1 MRRLT
6 GLDATFLYME
16 TATSPMHVAGT
27 YVYDPSTS
35 PEGFDFARFKSLI
48 GNRLHKLPPFRWRLV
63 EVPFGLH
70 HPIWVEDPDFDLDY
84 HVRRTTVRSPGGRAD
99 LEELAGEL
107 MSRPLDRRRP
117 LWEIHIIEGLER
129 GFVAMVSKTH
139 HAAID
144 GASGAELSTN
154 LLDTE
159 PEPVWFDDA
168 PVWTSERIP
177 SDVEMLS
184 YAINSLIRQPAKL
197 VSTVKQTVEMVTQ
210 FRNRPKVEGVKSP
223 PSLFSAPRTSFN
235 VPLTSNRSF
244 ATTEVTLADIKRI
257 RAAFGGTVN
266 DVVLAL
272 CTSALRRY
280 LIDNSELP
288 VEPLVAM
295 VPISVRAAD
304 QKGAMGNQVSNMF
317 VALPTNEAHPV
328 ERLRLIQVSTKASKE
343 QASAIGADALT
354 NWAEF
359 AAPAIAARAARLY
372 SSMNIANRHR
382 PLFNVTISNV
392 PGPSYPLYCNGSTL
406 VSWYPMGP
414 IFDGGGLN
422 MTVMSYMGV
431 VHFGLVAC
439 SDALPRVRDLASNVL
454 EAAKE
459 LLTAVDEHD
468 AAVAAA
474 PAEEVSPSKRA
485 PSMAAAKKPGAKKVS
500 ASATGAGVKKPG
512 KAKAAPAN
520 STGAPKRARAKKVS
534 AKKAAARA
542 S

>member
-27 YVYDPSTS
+27 YIYDPSAS
-35 PEGFDFARFKSLI
+35 PEGFDFSRFKALI
-48 GNRLHKLPPFRWRLV
+48 ANRLHKLPPFRWRLV

-84 HVRRTTVRSPGGRAD
+84 HVRRTTVRAPGGRAE

-117 LWEIHIIEGLER
+117 LWEIHIIEGLEH
-129 GFVAMVSKTH
+129 GYVAMVSKTH

-154 LLDTE
+154 LLDTQ

-210 FRNRPKVEGVKSP
+210 LRNRPKVEGVKSP

-235 VPLTSNRSF
+235 VPLSSNRSF
-244 ATTEVTLADIKRI
+244 GTTEVTLADIKRI

-317 VALPTNEAHPV
+317 VELPTNEADPV
-328 ERLRLIQVSTKASKE
+328 ERLRLLQMSTKASKE

-392 PGPSYPLYCNGSTL
+392 PGPNYPLYCNGSPL
-406 VSWYPMGP
+406 VAWYPMGP

-422 MTVMSYMGV
+422 MTVMSYTGV

-439 SDALPRVRDLASNVL
+439 SDAFPRVRDLASNVL

-459 LLTAVDEHD
+459 LLKAVDEHE
-468 AAVAAA
+468 AAAAAA
-474 PAEEVSPSKRA
+474 PVDAVSASKRA
-485 PSMAAAKKPGAKKVS
+485 PSMAAAKKPGAKK
-500 ASATGAGVKKPG
+500 AAAKKT
-512 KAKAAPAN
+512 AAPKNAGAKK
-520 STGAPKRARAKKVS
+520 SVAPKKAG
-534 AKKAAARA
+534 AKKASPKKTSPKTATVPA

>member
-27 YVYDPSTS
+27 YIYDPSAA
-35 PEGFDFARFKSLI
+35 PEGFDFSRFKALI
-48 GNRLHKLPPFRWRLV
+48 ANRLHKLPPFRWRLV

-84 HVRRTTVRSPGGRAD
+84 HVRRTTVRSPGGRAE

-117 LWEIHIIEGLER
+117 LWEIHIIEGLEH
-129 GFVAMVSKTH
+129 GYVAMVSKTH

-154 LLDTE
+154 LLDTQ

-210 FRNRPKVEGVKSP
+210 LRNRPKVEGVKSP

-235 VPLTSNRSF
+235 VPLSSNRSF
-244 ATTEVTLADIKRI
+244 GTTEVTLADIKRI

-317 VALPTNEAHPV
+317 VELPTNEADPV
-328 ERLRLIQVSTKASKE
+328 ERLRLIQISTKASKE

-392 PGPSYPLYCNGSTL
+392 PGPNYPLYCNGSPL
-406 VSWYPMGP
+406 VAWYPMGP

-422 MTVMSYMGV
+422 MTVMSYTGV

-439 SDALPRVRDLASNVL
+439 SDAFPRVRDLASNVL

-459 LLTAVDEHD
+459 LLKAVDEHE

-474 PAEEVSPSKRA
+474 PVQEVSASKRT
-485 PSMAAAKKPGAKKVS
+485 PSMAAAKKPGAKKAAVKKTAAPKKAVAKKARPTKAGRRKASTKTAPVS
-500 ASATGAGVKKPG
+500 AS
-512 KAKAAPAN
+512 
-520 STGAPKRARAKKVS
+520 
-534 AKKAAARA
+534 
-542 S
+542 

>member
-1 MRRLT
+1 ML
-6 GLDATFLYME
+6 
-16 TATSPMHVAGT
+16 
-27 YVYDPSTS
+27 
-35 PEGFDFARFKSLI
+35 
-48 GNRLHKLPPFRWRLV
+48 FR
-63 EVPFGLH
+63 
-70 HPIWVEDPDFDLDY
+70 
-84 HVRRTTVRSPGGRAD
+84 S
-99 LEELAGEL
+99 
-107 MSRPLDRRRP
+107 RP
-117 LWEIHIIEGLER
+117 LWEIHIVEGLER
-129 GFVAMVSKTH
+129 GYVAMVSKTH

-154 LLDTE
+154 LLDTQ
-159 PEPVWFDDA
+159 PEPAWFDD
-168 PVWTSERIP
+168 PPLWTSERIP

-197 VSTVKQTVEMVTQ
+197 VSTVRQTVEMVTQ
-210 FRNRPKVEGVKSP
+210 LRNRPKVEGMKSP
-223 PSLFSAPRTSFN
+223 PALFSAPRTSFN
-235 VPLTSNRSF
+235 VPLSSDRSF
-244 ATTEVTLADIKRI
+244 GTTEISLADIKRI

-295 VPISVRAAD
+295 VPISVRSAD

-317 VALPTNEAHPV
+317 VELPTNEADPV
-328 ERLRLIQVSTKASKE
+328 ERLRLIQASTKASKE

-372 SSMNIANRHR
+372 SSMNVANRHR

-392 PGPSYPLYCNGSTL
+392 PGPSSPLYCNGSPL
-406 VSWYPMGP
+406 VAWYPMGP

-439 SDALPRVRDLASNVL
+439 SDALPRVRDLAANVL

-459 LLTAVDEHD
+459 LLAAVDEHE
-468 AAVAAA
+468 AAGAA
-474 PAEEVSPSKRA
+474 PPAGEVPPPVPA
-485 PSMAAAKKPGAKKVS
+485 PSMA
-500 ASATGAGVKKPG
+500 T
-512 KAKAAPAN
+512 AN
-520 STGAPKRARAKKVS
+520 RPS
-534 AKKAAARA
+534 AKRLAPRRPA
-542 S
+542 

>member
-6 GLDATFLYME
+6 GLDATFLYLE

-27 YVYDPSTS
+27 YIFDPSQS
-35 PEGFDFARFKSLI
+35 PDGFDFDRFKELI

-70 HPIWVEDPDFDLDY
+70 HPIWVEDPDFDLGY
-84 HVRRTTVRSPGGRAD
+84 HVRRVSVRAPGGRTE
-99 LEELAGEL
+99 LEEIAGEI

-117 LWEIHIIEGLER
+117 LWEIHIVEGLEH
-129 GFVAMVSKTH
+129 GHVAMVSKTH

-154 LLDTE
+154 LLDTTPE
-159 PEPVWFDDA
+159 PEWFTDA
-168 PVWTSERIP
+168 PVWTPERVP

-184 YAINSLIRQPAKL
+184 YAINSLLRQPAKL
-197 VSTVKQTVEMVTQ
+197 VSTIKQTVEMVTQ
-210 FRNRPKVEGVKSP
+210 LRNRPKMEGLASP
-223 PSLFSAPRTSFN
+223 PAPFTAPRTSFN
-235 VPLTSNRSF
+235 VPLTSKRSF
-244 ATTEVTLADIKRI
+244 ATCEVSLAEIKKI
-257 RAAFGGTVN
+257 RTAFGGTVN

-272 CTSALRRY
+272 CSSALRQY

-295 VPISVRAAD
+295 VPISVRSED

-317 VALPTNEAHPV
+317 VALPTNESDAV
-328 ERLRLIQVSTKASKE
+328 ERLRSIQVSTKASKE
-343 QASAIGADALT
+343 QANAIGADVLT

-372 SSMNIANRHR
+372 SSMHLANRHR

-392 PGPSYPLYCNGSTL
+392 PGPSFPLYCNGSPL
-406 VSWYPMGP
+406 VAWYPMGP
-414 IFDGGGLN
+414 IYDGGGLN

-439 SDALPRVRDLASNVL
+439 SDALPGVSELAS
-454 EAAKE
+454 
-459 LLTAVDEHD
+459 AVVD
-468 AAVAAA
+468 AATELVAAA
-474 PAEEVSPSKRA
+474 DAVGEGGPANADSRRLPASKSVLARKTATKKAVRTKVTPTRMGA
-485 PSMAAAKKPGAKKVS
+485 PAKK
-500 ASATGAGVKKPG
+500 
-512 KAKAAPAN
+512 APAVKN
-520 STGAPKRARAKKVS
+520 ST
-534 AKKAAARA
+534 AKKAAAKRRA
-542 S
+542 